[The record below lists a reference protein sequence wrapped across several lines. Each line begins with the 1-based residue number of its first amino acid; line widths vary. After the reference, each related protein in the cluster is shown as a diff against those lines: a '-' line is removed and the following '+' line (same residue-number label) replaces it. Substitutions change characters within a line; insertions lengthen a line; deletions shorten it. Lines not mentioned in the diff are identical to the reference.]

1 MQYFFLDMLSNFV
14 ACLSYSLYEEVF
26 LVFDKLLSLCADNIT
41 DRVLKKCIVA
51 LVDKYTMKSKQHKT
65 TLSTFLKCLLD
76 LNLKK
81 KPQSPTSREIN
92 LDALSD
98 GGADTS
104 MQRSSYFEIMA
115 EFCFFTSFEEL
126 KQENLRQL
134 HFRGPLDMHDLYIDK
149 LQFFI
154 DSIGQMNEMHINL
167 FTNLITHPN
176 FKTVLMNLL
185 LHGET
190 SVRLKSHEIL
200 EALTAYFVQFC
211 PSKTVYEFASG

>member
-65 TLSTFLKCLLD
+65 TLGTFLKCLLD
-76 LNLKK
+76 LNVKK
-81 KPQSPTSREIN
+81 KPQSSTSREIN

-98 GGADTS
+98 GGGDTS

-126 KQENLRQL
+126 K
-134 HFRGPLDMHDLYIDK
+134 
-149 LQFFI
+149 
-154 DSIGQMNEMHINL
+154 
-167 FTNLITHPN
+167 
-176 FKTVLMNLL
+176 
-185 LHGET
+185 
-190 SVRLKSHEIL
+190 
-200 EALTAYFVQFC
+200 
-211 PSKTVYEFASG
+211 

>member
-65 TLSTFLKCLLD
+65 TLGTFLKCLLD
-76 LNLKK
+76 LNVKK
-81 KPQSPTSREIN
+81 KPQSSTSREIN

-98 GGADTS
+98 GGVDTS

-126 KQENLRQL
+126 K
-134 HFRGPLDMHDLYIDK
+134 
-149 LQFFI
+149 
-154 DSIGQMNEMHINL
+154 
-167 FTNLITHPN
+167 
-176 FKTVLMNLL
+176 
-185 LHGET
+185 
-190 SVRLKSHEIL
+190 
-200 EALTAYFVQFC
+200 
-211 PSKTVYEFASG
+211 